1 MDVDEG
7 SSKPRR
13 ARSSHTLPTVR
24 TVARRAGVS
33 STTVSRVLQGDEHVA
48 PAIRESVQAAIEEL
62 GYRRNEAA
70 RSLRLGKVAGLIGV
84 VLPSLAYPFYPQVV
98 LGVESL
104 ASERNLEVVVGITN
118 DDPEREQQIIAD
130 LTARRVA
137 GVVVMPLRADHSHLD
152 PSVVRAP
159 VVLVDNPPN
168 GIQVDCVL
176 FRDFEAARDVTDRL
190 LAAGARIPA
199 FIGPS
204 LSMWTTTERLRGF
217 SVAMEEHGVSLDS
230 RYIRTQLG
238 SVAESEA
245 IVRELLALP
254 RPPDAIFCANY
265 RNTLGAIRATGR
277 GAANRPLGGFDDFEL
292 AGLLGIPL
300 TLVAYDPLAIGRQAM
315 SLLAERIEL
324 QHGKDPPAPRRV
336 YAPTRIVEYGWDRSV
351 NLEEPSAAGD
361 TDGLDGA
368 VQRRSQFVGIS
379 RRAAGRA

>member
-1 MDVDEG
+1 MDVAGG

-13 ARSSHTLPTVR
+13 GRSGHTLPTVR
-24 TVARRAGVS
+24 TVAKHAGVS

-84 VLPSLAYPFYPQVV
+84 VLPDLAYPFYSQVV
-98 LGVESL
+98 LGVETV

-118 DDPEREQQIIAD
+118 HDPERERQIVAD

-159 VVLVDNPPN
+159 VILVDNPPN

-176 FRDFEAARDVTDRL
+176 FRDFEAAREVTNRL
-190 LAAGARIPA
+190 LQAGARIPA
-199 FIGPS
+199 FIGPT

-217 SVAMEEHGVSLDS
+217 SAAMEEHGVSLDS
-230 RYIRTQLG
+230 RYIKTQVG
-238 SVAESEA
+238 SVADAEK

-265 RNTLGAIRATGR
+265 RNTLGAIRAGGR
-277 GAANRPLGGFDDFEL
+277 GAAGRPLGGFDDFEL

-300 TLVAYDPLAIGRQAM
+300 ILVAYDPLAIGRQAM
-315 SLLAERIEL
+315 SLLADRIDN

-336 YAPTRIVEYGWDRSV
+336 YAPTRIVEYGWDRADDA
-351 NLEEPSAAGD
+351 EDPSAAGD
-361 TDGLDGA
+361 KVGVDGA
-368 VQRRSQFVGIS
+368 VQHRSQFVGIS
-379 RRAAGRA
+379 RRATPRA